1 MNEQDEEPLADWL
14 FFARKQ
20 RYRRRITHTTHSTTK
35 NTDQEN
41 E

>member
-1 MNEQDEEPLADWL
+1 MNEQENESFADWL

-20 RYRRRITHTTHSTTK
+20 RHRRRITHGTLSTTQ